1 LRFNLSALDRILII
15 EDDPDISGLI
25 DIHLRDMGFHTDI
38 SNHGID
44 GLQLA
49 CSNRYSMIILDIMLP
64 GMDGFEVC
72 RRMRVEK
79 VNTPVL
85 MLTARTEE
93 LDRVLGLEIG
103 ADDYLTK
110 PFSVREMS
118 ARVKAILRRDRRA
131 EATSKPKD
139 QPLIEAE
146 NFSLDVERRIVK
158 VNDEIKAL
166 SPKEFDLLVLL
177 ASNDGRT
184 YSRQQLL
191 SLIWGDEFDGFEHT
205 VNSHINR
212 LRMKI
217 EQDVQHPEF
226 ILTTW
231 GVGYRFKDLSN

>member
-1 LRFNLSALDRILII
+1 
-15 EDDPDISGLI
+15 
-25 DIHLRDMGFHTDI
+25 M
-38 SNHGID
+38 
-44 GLQLA
+44 
-49 CSNRYSMIILDIMLP
+49 
-64 GMDGFEVC
+64 
-72 RRMRVEK
+72 
-79 VNTPVL
+79 
-85 MLTARTEE
+85 
-93 LDRVLGLEIG
+93 
-103 ADDYLTK
+103 
-110 PFSVREMS
+110 
-118 ARVKAILRRDRRA
+118 
-131 EATSKPKD
+131 
-139 QPLIEAE
+139 IEAE

-158 VNDEIKAL
+158 VNDEFKAL

-231 GVGYRFKDLSN
+231 GAGYRFKDLSN

>member
-1 LRFNLSALDRILII
+1 
-15 EDDPDISGLI
+15 
-25 DIHLRDMGFHTDI
+25 M
-38 SNHGID
+38 
-44 GLQLA
+44 
-49 CSNRYSMIILDIMLP
+49 
-64 GMDGFEVC
+64 
-72 RRMRVEK
+72 
-79 VNTPVL
+79 
-85 MLTARTEE
+85 
-93 LDRVLGLEIG
+93 
-103 ADDYLTK
+103 
-110 PFSVREMS
+110 
-118 ARVKAILRRDRRA
+118 
-131 EATSKPKD
+131 
-139 QPLIEAE
+139 
-146 NFSLDVERRIVK
+146 K